1 MNILIPMAGTGLRF
15 KLEGYLK
22 PKPLIEIEN
31 TTMIQRVVNSLDING
46 NYIFVIQKSHNIL
59 KILENIY
66 PNSRIIE
73 IDYVTEGPACTSLL
87 AKEYINNDTPL
98 LIANCDQIMWWN
110 SEHAEMFFKKCSY
123 DGVVVTYTESTIKNS
138 YAKVDRN
145 GYVLKISEKEV
156 ISNISL
162 NGIHFWKK
170 GSHFVKSTEQ
180 MIKDN
185 ERYNNEFY
193 VGPSYN
199 SLIKMGKQVG
209 IYHIPNEQ
217 HHAVGTP
224 NDLLKYIE
232 KVKNEIN

>member
-1 MNILIPMAGTGLRF
+1 MAGTGLRF

>member
-1 MNILIPMAGTGLRF
+1 
-15 KLEGYLK
+15 
-22 PKPLIEIEN
+22 
-31 TTMIQRVVNSLDING
+31 
-46 NYIFVIQKSHNIL
+46 
-59 KILENIY
+59 
-66 PNSRIIE
+66 
-73 IDYVTEGPACTSLL
+73 
-87 AKEYINNDTPL
+87 
-98 LIANCDQIMWWN
+98 MWWN